1 MRTKNIFLA
10 VAMMFVASF
19 AKAENVSIADF
30 TITQG
35 DTIYVPV
42 ALTNSHN
49 DLTAFSMTLTLPEGL
64 TIISAEPAERYQG
77 GITVGNPDKNVYN
90 VCGLDLALGAISGTD
105 GTLFTLKVAA
115 SKQFKGGEGSI
126 SDIDFITTGRQ
137 HVRPD
142 GSSFTVDYISI
153 FQEVP
158 GDVNGD
164 GTVNVLDVTNMI
176 SYWLGESLNV
186 FIFENGDINHDG
198 TINVLD
204 VTDVIDII
212 LSH

>member
-35 DTIYVPV
+35 DTLDIPV
-42 ALTNSHN
+42 VLTNSHN
-49 DLTAFSMTLTLPEGL
+49 DLTAFSMTVKLPDEL
-64 TIISAEPAERYQG
+64 TIVSAEPTERYKG
-77 GITVGNPDKNVYN
+77 SITIGNPDTNVYN
-90 VCGLDLALGAISGTD
+90 ICGLDIALGSISGTD

-115 SKQFKGGEGSI
+115 SKNFKGGEGTI
-126 SDIDFITTGRQ
+126 SEIDFITTTRD

-142 GSSFTVDYISI
+142 GSSFNVDYISI
-153 FQEVP
+153 FQELP

-164 GTVNVLDVTNMI
+164 GNVNVLDVTNMI
-176 SYWLGESLNV
+176 SYRLGDKLDV
-186 FIFENGDINHDG
+186 FIFENGDVNHDG
-198 TINVLD
+198 TVNVLD
-204 VTDVIDII
+204 IMDVIDII